1 MQKSL
6 NTVLKTQLIQN
17 NHYYNLNF
25 SGITNWYFSELMRSD
40 FFKADIYN

>member
-25 SGITNWYFSELMRSD
+25 CGYTNWYFSELMRSD
-40 FFKADIYN
+40 FTKADICN